1 MFANTLW
8 LHTFRRKNLSTVYF
22 DNFSRNTAGMG
33 CCCFLRTCFGKKTV
47 CCTYFQCIFLALV
60 VPRKHF
66 VVLSHK
72 SVSSKTVYISNIFGL
87 YLYIALYI
95 CIYLY
100 YFRYIWVVFVF
111 LGRWG
116 PWGETFW
123 SSVIRDGMVF
133 PHKPNPPEREY

>member
-1 MFANTLW
+1 MPT
-8 LHTFRRKNLSTVYF
+8 HSDSTPSAEKISPQNILTISPEIQQEWVVVV
-22 DNFSRNTAGMG
+22 
-33 CCCFLRTCFGKKTV
+33 FLRTCFGKKTV

-72 SVSSKTVYISNIFGL
+72 SVSSQTVYISNIFGL

-133 PHKPNPPEREY
+133 PHKLDGPT